1 MGNLTDV
8 ILTKSLKLTS
18 PVIRHVDIVYTL
30 IWYTEKGIAYFYG
43 MFAKIIHNYEKLS
56 DKPKLK
62 GIPQNKWLVH
72 FKGEGSGSPL
82 PCSCLESPMDCS
94 LPGSSVH
101 GIARV
106 GHNLATKP
114 PPPPPP
120 DFKSV
125 KKD

>member
-18 PVIRHVDIVYTL
+18 PVIRHTDIGYTL
-30 IWYTEKGIAYFYG
+30 IWYTEKGTAYFCG

-82 PCSCLESPMDCS
+82 QCSFLENPMDCS

-114 PPPPPP
+114 PSPPH
-120 DFKSV
+120 FKSV

>member
-18 PVIRHVDIVYTL
+18 PVIRHEDIVYTL

-82 PCSCLESPMDCS
+82 SVLAWRVPWTVACQSPLSTESQE
-94 LPGSSVH
+94 LV
-101 GIARV
+101 A
-106 GHNLATKP
+106 A
-114 PPPPPP
+114 
-120 DFKSV
+120 
-125 KKD
+125 